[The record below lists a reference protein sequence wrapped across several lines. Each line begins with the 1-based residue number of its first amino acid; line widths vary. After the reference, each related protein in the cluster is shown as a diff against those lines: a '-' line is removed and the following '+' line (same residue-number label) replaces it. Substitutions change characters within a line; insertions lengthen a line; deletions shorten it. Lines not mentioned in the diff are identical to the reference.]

1 MTTNNPT
8 NPNDRLWLRADH
20 PNPPR
25 PKSPKSTDQNLPFST
40 FDTVLNVLM
49 VLNIIVGVLLVI
61 AGLAGQG
68 TGTAGVA
75 VLGGAIACALGRVLV
90 FSAQC
95 LYTLTK
101 QGHRRGL

>member
-8 NPNDRLWLRADH
+8 NPNDRPWLRANQ
-20 PNPPR
+20 PNSPR
-25 PKSPKSTDQNLPFST
+25 PEMPESTGQDLPFST
-40 FDTVLNVLM
+40 LDTVLNVLM

-61 AGLAGQG
+61 AGLAGQE

-95 LYTLTK
+95 LYIIMK
-101 QGHRRGL
+101 QGQRRGL